1 MTEHTDSP
9 VAATTDTNTKTRVG
23 WARFAWGSALI
34 LGAASGM
41 GPALFPNFFSELLS
55 VADGWDR
62 WGHEAPV
69 VVATTVGASSA
80 TPEPATPAPETQAAT
95 APRPM
100 RLLGTLTDPDD
111 TRAAVAVGDVLWVA
125 TGGGLLRVDP
135 EDADGDRWWTSADGL
150 PDHRLT
156 AIARYGDGLAV
167 GTEGGLVVT
176 LGLPG
181 LDQAVDG
188 AASDLD
194 STPLLD
200 VRTVDKVADARISD
214 LLGEDELLWVATW
227 GEGAFSGVPG
237 APKGFA
243 ELGPSR
249 GLRARQLTGIAR
261 LDGEL
266 VAGTAGAG
274 LWVRDDAGRSQ
285 LFVSKGGLISD
296 FVLDVERVG
305 DRVLVAGPGGMSRYR
320 GGVIQ
325 TFAGGDRVPAG
336 VVRAIGDGAR
346 PALAVAGGRL
356 GRWGTADTEPLPG
369 SPDGLGPWHG
379 VAAPEVRW
387 VRTVGNHQVAGTA
400 RGVLLRRT
408 DAPEALAWRTH
419 GGPGNNDLTSV
430 DADGD
435 VLLVGSFDGG
445 AWRRVDGRWTALSA
459 PTGEINDVALDVG
472 VAWLAT
478 SRGLARVDPAGR
490 LRTWG
495 RNQGLASEH
504 VSALTATEDGL
515 LVGTTA
521 GVARFDGV
529 GFAPLGAGLASGP
542 RNVYSVAARDGEVWV
557 GTLEG
562 AWRFADGAPG
572 FDSVG
577 STTRVRYETGELPDS
592 WVNAVTIAP
601 DGRLWVGTYDHG
613 LATVG
618 VDGRWSSLTEGDDLP
633 CGWVNPDALVALD
646 DGTALVGTLGGG
658 LLRVDPTGAIDRWTA
673 ADGLAGDDVTGLA
686 VDGQDVWVATRSGL
700 SRLELGPRPPAA
712 RPPLS
717 PPNPESDSEEVRRVA
732 DRS

>member
-1 MTEHTDSP
+1 MTERTP
-9 VAATTDTNTKTRVG
+9 AAVQGDPRDPKHTKTRVG

-41 GPALFPNFFSELLS
+41 VPALFPNIFSELLS

-69 VVATTVGASSA
+69 VVATTVGAASA
-80 TPEPATPAPETQAAT
+80 SPEPATPAPETGET
-95 APRPM
+95 SAPRPM
-100 RLLGTLTDPDD
+100 RLLATLTDPDD
-111 TRAAVAVGDVLWVA
+111 TRAAVAIDGVLWVA

-135 EDADGDRWWTSADGL
+135 EDPDGDRWWTTADGL

-156 AIARYGDGLAV
+156 AIARYGDGLAL

-176 LGLPG
+176 LALP
-181 LDQAVDG
+181 DEDG
-188 AASDLD
+188 AQDADVDERPLD
-194 STPLLD
+194 GRTVDERPLD
-200 VRTVDKVADARISD
+200 VRTVDHVADARISD
-214 LLGEDELLWVATW
+214 LHGEDELLWVATW

-237 APKGFA
+237 TPKAFA

-274 LWVRDDAGRSQ
+274 LWVRDDSGRSQ
-285 LFVSKGGLISD
+285 LYVSKGGLISD

-305 DRVLVAGPGGMSRYR
+305 DRVLVAGPGGMSRYAK
-320 GGVIQ
+320 GVIQ
-325 TFAGGDRVPAG
+325 TFPGGDRVPAG
-336 VVRAIGDGAR
+336 VVRAIGDGNR

-356 GRWGTADTEPLPG
+356 GRWGTADTEALPG

-379 VAAPEVRW
+379 VASAEVRW
-387 VRTVGNHQVAGTA
+387 VRTVGAHQVAGTA
-400 RGVLLRRT
+400 RGLLLRRT
-408 DAPEALAWRTH
+408 DRPEALAWRTH

-430 DADGD
+430 DAAGET
-435 VLLVGSFDGG
+435 LLVGSFDGG
-445 AWRRVDGRWTALSA
+445 AWRRSDGTWSALSA
-459 PTGEINDVALDVG
+459 PTGEINDVALQDG
-472 VAWLAT
+472 DAWLAT
-478 SRGLARVDPAGR
+478 SRGLARVSPGGR

-495 RNQGLASEH
+495 YAQGLASEH
-504 VSALTATEDGL
+504 VSALTVAGDTL

-521 GVARFDGV
+521 GAARFDGV
-529 GFAPLGAGLASGP
+529 GFAPFGAGLEHGP
-542 RNVYSVAARDGEVWV
+542 RNVYSVAARGDEVWV

-562 AWRFADGAPG
+562 AWRFTEGATPAPA
-572 FDSVG
+572 
-577 STTRVRYETGELPDS
+577 RVRYETGELPDS
-592 WVNAVTIAP
+592 WVNAVALAP

-618 VDGRWSSLTEGDDLP
+618 PDGRWSSLTEGDDLP

-686 VDGQDVWVATRSGL
+686 VDGDSVWVATRSGL
-700 SRLELGPRPPAA
+700 SHLHLGPKPTPA
-712 RPPLS
+712 P
-717 PPNPESDSEEVRRVA
+717 DSEEVRHVA